1 MDREPAEDNRLGA
14 LLVGAGALSAQG
26 LAEALA
32 HQTPGHKLGEL
43 LVEMGLVTPEAVDA
57 ALKEQLRDARLGQI
71 LLRIE
76 AVPLSE
82 LQAALARQTEC
93 GRMLGELLVEAGA
106 CGAEA
111 VEWALSQQSAEKRT
125 GAVFLQRG
133 LLRQEELDACFEVLH
148 AEPDRLLT
156 EIMVDR
162 GFVTAEQVRETL
174 RLKLQETRLGSV
186 LLAMGAISSEEL
198 QFALAEQTVSGAML
212 GQVLIQLGLC
222 DVTTLSAA
230 LSKQL
235 MEA

>member
-1 MDREPAEDNRLGA
+1 MGEPAEDNRLGA
-14 LLVGAGALSAQG
+14 ILMRTGALSPES
-26 LAEALA
+26 LNEALA

-43 LVEMGLVTPEAVDA
+43 LIAMGLISAEAVDA
-57 ALKEQLRDARLGQI
+57 GLKEQLRDARLGQI
-71 LLRIE
+71 LLRIQ
-76 AVPLSE
+76 AVTLAD

-93 GRMLGELLVEAGA
+93 GRMLGELLVESGA

-133 LLRQEELDACFEVLH
+133 LLKQEDLDRCFEVLS

-156 EIMVDR
+156 ELMVDL

-174 RLKLQETRLGSV
+174 RLKLQESRLGTV
-186 LLAMGAISSEEL
+186 LLAMGALSPEQL
-198 QFALAEQTVSGAML
+198 QFALAEQTVTGTML
-212 GQVLIQLGLC
+212 GQVLIRLGFC
-222 DVTTLSAA
+222 DVTTLSTA
-230 LSKQL
+230 LAKQL